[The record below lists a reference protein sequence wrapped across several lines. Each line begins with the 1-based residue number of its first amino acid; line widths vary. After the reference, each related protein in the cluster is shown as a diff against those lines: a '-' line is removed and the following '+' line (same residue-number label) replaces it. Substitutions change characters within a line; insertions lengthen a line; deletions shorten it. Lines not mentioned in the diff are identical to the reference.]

1 MTETDGLAA
10 IDPDRLPPQAR
21 RLVRIIGLPATVRL
35 LRAFGGGRV
44 TIPLTADGA
53 VTLRVA
59 LTDAELAAL
68 AGSALAGER
77 LELPTLDAIARQ
89 LRDAQIRADLARL
102 PIDTV
107 ARAWGLSRKHVKR
120 IARGAGCVP
129 ATASIADPDLFT

>member
-1 MTETDGLAA
+1 MTEAEALADV
-10 IDPDRLPPQAR
+10 DPDRLPPQAR

-53 VTLRVA
+53 VTLRAA

-77 LELPTLDAIARQ
+77 LELPRMDKIVRQ
-89 LRDAQIRADLARL
+89 LRNAQICADSRQMPLGQ
-102 PIDTV
+102 V
-107 ARAWGLSRKHVKR
+107 ARKWGLTRRQVINLSH
-120 IARGAGCVP
+120 
-129 ATASIADPDLFT
+129 ADDTLPEPQIGDMFGL